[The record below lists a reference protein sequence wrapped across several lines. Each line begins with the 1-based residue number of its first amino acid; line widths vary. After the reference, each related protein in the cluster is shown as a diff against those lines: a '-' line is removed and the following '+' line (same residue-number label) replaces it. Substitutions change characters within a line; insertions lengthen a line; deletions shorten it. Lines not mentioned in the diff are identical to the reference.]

1 MSKNVIEEFDV
12 CLKFMSECIEFVYP
26 LEERKI
32 VQLQHNVACE
42 DFVIFVGYDKRLL
55 GHKINEFVRDMIK
68 EAQESDLYRY
78 HWTVHC
84 PLVEEV

>member
-1 MSKNVIEEFDV
+1 M
-12 CLKFMSECIEFVYP
+12 
-26 LEERKI
+26 
-32 VQLQHNVACE
+32 
-42 DFVIFVGYDKRLL
+42 IFVGYDKRLS

-78 HWTVHC
+78 HWEVHC

>member
-1 MSKNVIEEFDV
+1 M
-12 CLKFMSECIEFVYP
+12 
-26 LEERKI
+26 
-32 VQLQHNVACE
+32 
-42 DFVIFVGYDKRLL
+42 IFVGYDKRLL